1 MKKIVITLVL
11 SAVFSLGIS
20 ALLPERTEDFF
31 QRAELTQA
39 QEIMYKESVRVKG
52 VVTGNLEDGY
62 IVNGVVSEE
71 YVKDLKEGQEAE
83 IKGRGFAETYTGK
96 LLSIAENAESEG
108 ADSFVRVAIKVNE
121 KDGSIRSGYTA
132 ETRIFISG
140 AEKITAVPYEALK
153 KDNDNSE
160 YVYVFADGK
169 AEKRTIVTGRETP
182 DGIEAVSGVAVS
194 EKLLLP
200 ENENFREG
208 KYVKIND

>member
-1 MKKIVITLVL
+1 M
-11 SAVFSLGIS
+11 
-20 ALLPERTEDFF
+20 
-31 QRAELTQA
+31 
-39 QEIMYKESVRVKG
+39 
-52 VVTGNLEDGY
+52 
-62 IVNGVVSEE
+62 
-71 YVKDLKEGQEAE
+71 
-83 IKGRGFAETYTGK
+83 
-96 LLSIAENAESEG
+96 
-108 ADSFVRVAIKVNE
+108 AIKVNE

-132 ETRIFISG
+132 ETRIFISD